1 MGTPSLTGVPPE
13 SCAKK
18 IKKGDGGKNPGIGWW
33 LLKIKRAGGVFN
45 GTAFDCVGVNH
56 DGLIKSRISDGFV
69 KSPRS
74 RLANPE
80 E

>member
-1 MGTPSLTGVPPE
+1 MIHSSIDPQTKADICILGRIDDFFNRF
-13 SCAKK
+13 K
-18 IKKGDGGKNPGIGWW
+18 IDEP
-33 LLKIKRAGGVFN
+33 V
-45 GTAFDCVGVNH
+45 
-56 DGLIKSRISDGFV
+56 KSPISDGFV